1 MSHDPAKGV
10 IGVLLA
16 GGKSRRMGGGD
27 KNLRQLG
34 GETILSRVV
43 RQARPQVET
52 LILNANGDASRFE
65 AYDLPIIPDVVGDH
79 AGPLAGV
86 LTGMAWARENKPSAP
101 WVVTFPTDAPFFPDD
116 LVDSLRQAVD
126 MAGDDLACAGSMGR
140 PHPVFGLWPV
150 WLYDRLRHAVV
161 EEGVRKIDEWT
172 ARYRIV
178 EVDFPADPIDPFF
191 NLNSPEDLETA
202 EKLIARE

>member
-10 IGVLLA
+10 VGVLLA
-16 GGKSRRMGGGD
+16 GGLSRRMGGGD

-34 GETILSRVV
+34 GQTILSRVIA
-43 RQARPQVET
+43 QARPQVED
-52 LILNANGDASRFE
+52 LILNANGEAGRFE
-65 AYDLPIIPDVVGDH
+65 AFDLPVVPDVIEGY

-86 LTGMAWARENKPSAP
+86 LTGMAWARDNRPNAP
-101 WVVTFPTDAPFFPDD
+101 WIVSFPTDAPFFPDD

-150 WLYDRLRHAVV
+150 WLYDNLHHAVV
-161 EEGVRKIDEWT
+161 VEGVRKIDQWT
-172 ARYRIV
+172 ARHRIV

-191 NLNSPEDLETA
+191 NLNSPEDLARA
-202 EKLIARE
+202 EKLLAR

>member
-1 MSHDPAKGV
+1 MSHEPAKGV
-10 IGVLLA
+10 VGVLLA

-43 RQARPQVET
+43 RQARPQVES

-65 AYDLPIIPDVVGDH
+65 SYELPIVPDVVGDH

-86 LTGMAWARENKPSAP
+86 LTGMAWARENIPAAP

-150 WLYDRLRHAVV
+150 WLYDSLHHAVV

-191 NLNSPEDLETA
+191 NLNSPEDLEAA
-202 EKLIARE
+202 EKLIAQR